1 MAEAGDI
8 IEEEVAGLLEAE
20 VDTQGVRMLEA
31 EVDIQDTQGVRKHTW

>member
-8 IEEEVAGLLEAE
+8 TEGEVAGLLGAK

-31 EVDIQDTQGVRKHTW
+31 EVDIQDT